1 MGQRRSSY
9 GPTSPDVGLRGA
21 QTHDNILSSALELF
35 AEKGYHSTTIQDI
48 VTAVGISRA
57 TLYQYFESKEQLF
70 VELLEVCGAAVV
82 EVIRKLGAL
91 GPDVAGFANL
101 RWWLGEWSRVYERYA
116 TMFIE
121 WANIDAPGA
130 PVGTLVSHFNTHF
143 NRRVA
148 QRLAEGGVT
157 GVDVHDTA
165 IVLTNV
171 ILRWNYVR
179 QMRGLD
185 HDDTPEQDYYFAVL
199 VQLMLFPSTPPE
211 ATRGGRDVP
220 RRWNVRRVGG
230 RLSTRET
237 ISLPAPYRE
246 KTNGLTARSAGTVRV
261 LVASAARTFASLG
274 YQRASIDDVVTEAGF
289 ARGTFYKYFEAKLD
303 LLTVLADLCAQESI
317 AGARKLEHMTP
328 AAYGTE
334 FLEWCRSTL
343 ALSEEYRSVYR
354 AWMERSPESDQL
366 LRLRSAVVETI
377 ERALF
382 IQLGGVDRGHPF
394 DLRTCE
400 VFLIALFDQ
409 VPDSFELNRQP
420 RSREYMAG
428 LTAVLLDR
436 ALFGHGLA
444 TI

>member
-1 MGQRRSSY
+1 MGQRRTSY
-9 GPTSPDVGLRGA
+9 GPTSPEVGSRGA
-21 QTHDNILSSALELF
+21 QTHDSILSSALELF
-35 AEKGYHSTTIQDI
+35 AEKGYHPTTIQDI
-48 VTAVGISRA
+48 VATVGISRA

-91 GPDVAGFANL
+91 GPDAEGFANL
-101 RWWLGEWSRVYERYA
+101 RWWLGEWSLVYERYA

-130 PVGTLVSHFNTHF
+130 PVGALVSHFNTRF

-148 QRLAEGGVT
+148 QRLDEGGVT
-157 GVDVHDTA
+157 GVDAHDTA

-179 QMRGLD
+179 QTRGAD
-185 HDDTPEQDYYFAVL
+185 REDAPEQDYYFAVL

-220 RRWNVRRVGG
+220 RRWSVQRVGG
-230 RLSTRET
+230 RLVTRET
-237 ISLPAPYRE
+237 TSLPAPYRE
-246 KTNGLTARSAGTVRV
+246 KTNGLTARSAGTVRA
-261 LVASAARTFASLG
+261 LVASAARTFALLG

-289 ARGTFYKYFEAKLD
+289 ARGTFYKYFDAKLD
-303 LLTVLADLCAQESI
+303 LLTALADLCAQESI

-328 AAYGTE
+328 AAYGTG
-334 FLEWCRSTL
+334 FPAWCRSTL

-354 AWMERSPESDQL
+354 AWMERSPDSDQL
-366 LRLRSAVVETI
+366 LGLRSAVVEAI

-382 IQLGGVDRGHPF
+382 IQLGGVDRGHPL

-409 VPDSFELNRQP
+409 VPDSFELNRQS
-420 RSREYMAG
+420 RSREYMAE

-436 ALFGHGLA
+436 ALFGRG
-444 TI
+444 TEPV

>member
-9 GPTSPDVGLRGA
+9 GPTSPDVGSRGA
-21 QTHDNILSSALELF
+21 QTHDNILGSALELF

-48 VTAVGISRA
+48 ATAVGISRA

-82 EVIRKLGAL
+82 EVIRQLGAL

-148 QRLAEGGVT
+148 QRLAEGGVS

-171 ILRWNYVR
+171 ILRWNYLR

-185 HDDTPEQDYYFAVL
+185 RDDTSEQDYYFAVL

-220 RRWNVRRVGG
+220 RRWNLRRVGG

-237 ISLPAPYRE
+237 TSLPAPYRE
-246 KTNGLTARSAGTVRV
+246 KTNGLTARGAGTVRV

-274 YQRASIDDVVTEAGF
+274 YQRASVDDVVTEAGF

-303 LLTVLADLCAQESI
+303 LLIVLADLCAQESI

-334 FLEWCRSTL
+334 FPEWCRSTL

-354 AWMERSPESDQL
+354 AWMERSPESVQL
-366 LRLRSAVVETI
+366 LRLRRAVVEAI
-377 ERALF
+377 QRALF
-382 IQLGGVDRGHPF
+382 IQLGGIDRGHPL
-394 DLRTCE
+394 DLRTSE